1 MGVQGGENIGQVG
14 EFLTEA
20 DGAIKIEDILP
31 LFPDFAHI
39 DAFKDALR
47 DGLQQYDA
55 QIQSLRSEMDDAT
68 RIADALRYL
77 CLLTP
82 RTAVAGVAALKLH
95 VDIGF
100 PFPRDVCL
108 SRTCWLRDNVGDC

>member
-1 MGVQGGENIGQVG
+1 MVECAQGGDNIGQVG

-68 RIADALRYL
+68 RIADALRYHSSTHTVHISL
-77 CLLTP
+77 
-82 RTAVAGVAALKLH
+82 AVLASWSLYVGKFRGCVSRPCWYGC
-95 VDIGF
+95 DIPGN
-100 PFPRDVCL
+100 C
-108 SRTCWLRDNVGDC
+108 